1 MLNKFIDRP
10 VFSAV
15 ISIIIVIL
23 GVLGIT
29 SLPVSQYPDI
39 APPTVQIRASFPGAN
54 AETILESVIAPI
66 EEQVN
71 GVEGM
76 KYISSSAGNDGNAE
90 ILVFF
95 EQGYDADLAA
105 VNVQNRVSRANAVL
119 PAEVTRSGVI
129 TQKRQNSA
137 LMYAALFSSTKE
149 YDETYVQNYLKLN
162 IVPDLQRI
170 KGVGDVQVFGGKE
183 YAMRI
188 WLDPSKLANF
198 KITPDDVN
206 RAIPEQSTEA
216 APGALGQNAGES
228 FEYVLKYKGRF
239 KTKEEYENIVI
250 KTGKD
255 GSLLYLKDVASIEL
269 DAFNYAS
276 VSRTRGNPA
285 TSFGVFQTPGSNAR
299 EINEDVLAKLDE
311 LKANFPPGIDYTVD
325 YNTSMFLDASINK
338 VIKTLIEAFI
348 LVFIVVFIFLQDF
361 RSTLIPAIAVP
372 VSIIGTFFFLQL
384 FGFSINLLTLFALVL
399 AIGIVVDDAIV
410 VVEAVHVKMEKGA
423 ENAAIASKKA
433 MSEISGA
440 IISITLVMGAVFVPI
455 TFIKGPTGVF
465 YQQFGMTLIA
475 AIFISAVNA
484 LTLSPALCAIF
495 LKPHN
500 NELQEKSRLQRFY
513 HMFNAGFTATTERYG
528 NAVHFLL
535 KKKWISGAIILGSV
549 AFIMLFNK
557 ITPAGFV
564 PTEDR
569 GVVFVNMELAPGTS
583 LDRTFAA
590 TNQLYGMLNELPG
603 VDGITMINGSSFFS
617 GAGSCNAMGFITL
630 KNWDERDQS
639 QSLENLT
646 GQMFGIASEVKD
658 ANIIFFTPSS
668 VPGYGEADGFELQ
681 VLDRAAGDLKAFDEV
696 TGEFVGK
703 LNMRKEIQFASSSFS
718 TAFPQYELDIDVPK
732 AKKAGVD
739 VNGILGSLQ
748 AYFGGYYAADFNRF
762 GKPYKVFVQAK
773 PEDRNDEE
781 SLSKLY
787 VRNAKGNMA
796 PISAFVKLRKVY
808 GPQTVNR
815 FNLSNAVTINGSAA
829 RGYSSGDAIEA
840 IREVAK
846 SLPSNYKIAFSGITL
861 EEINSAGQAP
871 IIMTLSIL
879 FVFFFLAAQYNS
891 FLLPFSVLLSLPVG
905 VAGAFLFTWL
915 TGLEN
920 NIYFQI
926 AMVMLLGLLAKN
938 AILIVEFAIQRREEG
953 MSIWASAIEGAKQR
967 LRPILMT
974 SFAFIL
980 GLLPLVLASGVGAE
994 GNHSIGTGAAGGLLI
1009 GTLLGVFVIPVLY
1022 AIFQWMHEKVS
1033 TKKTLAYEIQ

>member
-29 SLPVSQYPDI
+29 SLPISQYPDI

-76 KYISSSAGNDGNAE
+76 KYITSSASNDGNAE
-90 ILVFF
+90 ILVYF

-137 LMYAALFSSTKE
+137 LMYAALFSESKE

-162 IVPDLQRI
+162 IVPELQRI

-188 WLDPSKLANF
+188 WLDPVKLSNY

-206 RAIPEQSTEA
+206 RAIQEQSTEA

-239 KTKEEYENIVI
+239 KTKEEYGNIVL

-255 GSLLYLKDVASIEL
+255 GSLLYLKDVATIEL
-269 DAFNYAS
+269 DAFNYAT

-299 EINEDVLAKLDE
+299 EINEQVIAKLDE
-311 LKANFPPGIDYTVD
+311 LKENFPEGIGYDIA
-325 YNTSMFLDASINK
+325 YNTNMFLDASINK

-410 VVEAVHVKMEKGA
+410 VVEAVHVKIEKGA

-440 IISITLVMGAVFVPI
+440 LISITLVMGAVFVPI

-500 NELQEKSRLQRFY
+500 EEHQNKGKLQRFY
-513 HMFNAGFTATTERYG
+513 DVFNAGFTATTQRYG
-528 NAVHFLL
+528 NAVQFLL
-535 KKKWISGAIILGSV
+535 KKKWISGTILLGSI
-549 AFIMLFNK
+549 ALIMLFNK
-557 ITPAGFV
+557 MTPAGFV

-569 GVVFVNMELAPGTS
+569 GVVFVNIELAPGTS

-590 TNQLYGMLNELPG
+590 TNQLYGMLTDLPG
-603 VDGITMINGSSFFS
+603 VNGVTMINGSSFFS

-630 KNWDERDQS
+630 NDWKERDKS
-639 QSLENLT
+639 QSLESLT
-646 GQMFGIASEVKD
+646 GEMFGMASEVKD
-658 ANIIFFTPSS
+658 ANIIFFSPSS
-668 VPGYGEADGFELQ
+668 VPGYGESDGFELQ
-681 VLDRAAGDLKAFDEV
+681 LQDRASGDLKAFDEV
-696 TGEFVGK
+696 AGEFVGK
-703 LNMRKEIQFASSSFS
+703 LNRRKEIQFASSSFS
-718 TAFPQYELDIDVPK
+718 TEFPQYELDIDVPK

-739 VNGILGSLQ
+739 VNGILGTLQ
-748 AYFGGYYAADFNRF
+748 GYFGGYYAADFNRF

-773 PEDRNDEE
+773 PKDRNDEE
-781 SLSKLY
+781 SLNKLF

-796 PISAFVKLRKVY
+796 PLSAFVKLRKTY
-808 GPQTVNR
+808 GPQTVKR

-829 RGYSSGDAIEA
+829 RGFSSGDAIEA
-840 IREVAK
+840 IREEAK

-891 FLLPFSVLLSLPVG
+891 FLLPFSVLLSLPIG

-938 AILIVEFAIQRREEG
+938 AILIVEFAVQRREEG
-953 MSIWASAIEGAKQR
+953 MSIFNSAIEGAKQR

-1009 GTLLGVFVIPVLY
+1009 GTLFGVFVIPVLY
-1022 AIFQWMHEKVS
+1022 AVFQYLHEKVS
-1033 TKKTLAYEIQ
+1033 TKKIVKNEG